1 MTFHSDKYKIVR
13 NSISVELS
21 KFVSDY
27 LLLKKQ
33 VHESLKPQWYKFPP
47 NLFGMDG
54 DPQCP
59 NAYTNYGDIATDT
72 LLTTIQPKMEEETG
86 LKLYPT
92 YTYSRIY
99 KNGAILH
106 RHRDR
111 PSCEISATL
120 NLSGDPWSI
129 YLEPDI
135 EVKLTPGDMLI
146 YSGTE
151 LEHWRNRFQ
160 GDTCIQVFLHY
171 QSTDENI
178 YDNRLHLGIPSGM

>member
-13 NSISVELS
+13 NSISVELA

-47 NLFGMDG
+47 NFFGKDG
-54 DPQCP
+54 DQMCP

-92 YTYSRIY
+92 NTYSRIY
-99 KNGAILH
+99 KTGAILPK
-106 RHRDR
+106 HRDR
-111 PSCEISATL
+111 PNCEVSATL

-129 YLEPDI
+129 YLEPEI

-146 YSGTE
+146 YSGAE
-151 LEHWRNRFQ
+151 LAHWRNEFQ

-171 QSTDENI
+171 MTTDENI
-178 YDNRLHLGIPSGM
+178 YDNRLHLGIPPGM